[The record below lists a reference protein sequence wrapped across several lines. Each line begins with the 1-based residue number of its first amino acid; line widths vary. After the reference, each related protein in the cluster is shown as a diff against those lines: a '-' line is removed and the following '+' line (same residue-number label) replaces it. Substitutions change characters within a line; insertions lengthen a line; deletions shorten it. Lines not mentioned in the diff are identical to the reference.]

1 MVERSGNKVKRIFFS
16 NYMPDEQSDLAE
28 QIVQYVEG
36 RGPVPQVELDL
47 SGCTEFQ
54 RRVFEVLQGVPRGE
68 TTTYGELAAMA
79 GNPGAARA
87 VGRVLASN
95 PFAVIVPCHR
105 VVAKQGL
112 GGYFWGIEIK
122 KKLLSL
128 EQLQFNQGWF
138 NQKKLEQGQFEQ
150 GASTR
155 N

>member
-1 MVERSGNKVKRIFFS
+1 MAKGARFESLGCYLMVERSGNKVKRIFFS

-36 RGPVPQVELDL
+36 HGPEPRVELDL
-47 SGCTEFQ
+47 SGCSEFQ

-79 GNPGAARA
+79 GNTGAARA
-87 VGRVLASN
+87 VGRVMASN

-105 VVAKQGL
+105 VVAKQGP
-112 GGYFWGIEIK
+112 GGYFWGTEIK
-122 KKLLSL
+122 KKLLL
-128 EQLQFNQGWF
+128 
-138 NQKKLEQGQFEQ
+138 LEQGQFEQ
-150 GASTR
+150 GASTQ